1 MERGGTDT
9 GTHEDR
15 KDLVRGSRRESPKSQ
30 WKVKPRC
37 GGAFRVSQWPGLSPG
52 KGHPVGSSE
61 HAGVL
66 PAAVVQR
73 ARAASKW

>member
-37 GGAFRVSQWPGLSPG
+37 GGAFRGQG
-52 KGHPVGSSE
+52 
-61 HAGVL
+61 
-66 PAAVVQR
+66 
-73 ARAASKW
+73 